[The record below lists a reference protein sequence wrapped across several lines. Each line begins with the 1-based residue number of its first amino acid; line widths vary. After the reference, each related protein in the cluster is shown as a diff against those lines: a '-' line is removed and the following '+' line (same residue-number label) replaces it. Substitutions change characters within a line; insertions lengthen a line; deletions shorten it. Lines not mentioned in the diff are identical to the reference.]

1 VEGAIP
7 GSGTAIHCSCSP
19 SDGGAAAAVA
29 AGRRVVAVVR
39 RAGTAGK
46 VVAEVPEDAH
56 WPLVAEEVAGTG
68 AQVVA
73 VVPVVRTCSGE

>member
-1 VEGAIP
+1 
-7 GSGTAIHCSCSP
+7 
-19 SDGGAAAAVA
+19 
-29 AGRRVVAVVR
+29 VVR

-46 VVAEVPEDAH
+46 VVAEVPGDAH

-73 VVPVVRTCSGE
+73 VVPVARTCSGG